1 MASKQ
6 KSSKKVGKLK
16 KIFGKLHLWFGL
28 VIGLIIFIVSVTG
41 ALYVF
46 KDEFENIARK
56 DVIYHQE
63 KDIENPLCILN

>member
-28 VIGLIIFIVSVTG
+28 IIGYWNAQCGLDG
-41 ALYVF
+41 LYC
-46 KDEFENIARK
+46 KYYSKGRYMEE
-56 DVIYHQE
+56 
-63 KDIENPLCILN
+63 